1 MHETRRLVEAAAALS
16 LLLRNHGIP
25 HAFYGNIVS
34 AVLANTPF
42 SDASIF
48 TISPSLISNFDSP
61 SFRRFF
67 V

>member
-16 LLLRNHGIP
+16 LLLRNRGIP

-34 AVLANTPF
+34 AVIANTPL

-48 TISPSLISNFDSP
+48 PIMILSPYFQL
-61 SFRRFF
+61 
-67 V
+67 

>member
-34 AVLANTPF
+34 AVLANTPL
-42 SDASIF
+42 SDASTF
-48 TISPSLISNFDSP
+48 PISPSPYFQP
-61 SFRRFF
+61 
-67 V
+67 

>member
-16 LLLRNHGIP
+16 LLLRNRGIP

-34 AVLANTPF
+34 AVLANTPL

-48 TISPSLISNFDSP
+48 PISPSP
-61 SFRRFF
+61 
-67 V
+67 